1 MDVRLK
7 NFYERTCQRSNMTQR
22 DDGHDFRDSKNKA
35 EAYDKKKKS
44 DREQAQRLVDKW
56 RGWQYD
62 AYESN
67 RSTWTD
73 EDDRDCKAI
82 SKLILENKSK
92 FV

>member
-1 MDVRLK
+1 
-7 NFYERTCQRSNMTQR
+7 MTQR

-56 RGWQYD
+56 NEWRYD

-73 EDDRDCKAI
+73 EDDKDCKAI

>member
-1 MDVRLK
+1 MRLK
-7 NFYERTCQRSNMTQR
+7 MTQR

-56 RGWQYD
+56 NEWRYD

-67 RSTWTD
+67 KSTWTD
-73 EDDRDCKAI
+73 EDDKDCKAI

>member
-1 MDVRLK
+1 
-7 NFYERTCQRSNMTQR
+7 MTQR

-56 RGWQYD
+56 NEWRYD

-73 EDDRDCKAI
+73 EDDKDCKAI
-82 SKLILENKSK
+82 SKLILENKSR

>member
-1 MDVRLK
+1 
-7 NFYERTCQRSNMTQR
+7 MTQR

-56 RGWQYD
+56 NSWQYD

-67 RSTWTD
+67 KSTWTD
-73 EDDRDCKAI
+73 EDDKDCKAI

-92 FV
+92 FA

>member
-1 MDVRLK
+1 
-7 NFYERTCQRSNMTQR
+7 MTQR

-56 RGWQYD
+56 SSWQYD

-67 RSTWTD
+67 KSTWID

-92 FV
+92 FA

>member
-1 MDVRLK
+1 
-7 NFYERTCQRSNMTQR
+7 MTQR

-56 RGWQYD
+56 NSWQYD

-67 RSTWTD
+67 KSTWTD
-73 EDDRDCKAI
+73 EDDKDCKAI

>member
-1 MDVRLK
+1 
-7 NFYERTCQRSNMTQR
+7 MTQR

-56 RGWQYD
+56 NSWQYD

-67 RSTWTD
+67 KSNWTD
-73 EDDRDCKAI
+73 EDDKDCKAI

-92 FV
+92 FD

>member
-1 MDVRLK
+1 
-7 NFYERTCQRSNMTQR
+7 MTQR

-56 RGWQYD
+56 NEWRYD

-67 RSTWTD
+67 KSTWTD
-73 EDDRDCKAI
+73 EDDKDCKAI